1 MDNMKQKIN
10 DYIDKKSKYITDMAD
25 DIFNHPETGFEEF
38 YGCELLTNQLREN
51 NFSVETG
58 IAGLKTAFRAVYEN
72 GLGGPSIGLL
82 CEYDALAEMG
92 HGCGHHMQG
101 PAILGAALAVKEL
114 LKDKSYKL
122 VVYGTPAE
130 ETEGGKI
137 NMQEQGCFTDIDVA
151 LMMHGG
157 PTTTT
162 DVKCMAMTSFHVT
175 FFGESA
181 HAALM
186 PDKGRSALDAILLS
200 CNGIEFLREHVKED
214 TRLHYTILNAGG
226 ASNVVPAKAEAE
238 FCMRSYN
245 SAYLEKV
252 VERVENVIKG
262 ASLMTGTTYNIKRLP
277 TYQGKVPVL
286 SLNKILMDNAHLVNA
301 PTIRSPRE
309 KTGSTDFGNVM
320 YNIPGSCI
328 RVAFVPEGTSSHS
341 KEYIEA
347 GKTKAAHDC
356 TIYAAKILANTCY
369 DLIANPV
376 LIKEVI
382 SEFKA
387 NRTKMEN
394 E

>member
-1 MDNMKQKIN
+1 MDNVKQKIS
-10 DYIDKKSKYITDMAD
+10 DYIDRKRAYITSMAD
-25 DIFNHPETGFEEF
+25 DIFEHPEIGFNEF
-38 YGCELLTNQLREN
+38 YACELLTNELRRN
-51 NFSVETG
+51 KFSVETG
-58 IAGLKTAFRAVYEN
+58 IAGLETAFRGIYQS
-72 GLGGPSIGLL
+72 GTGGPSIGLL
-82 CEYDALAEMG
+82 CEYDALAEIG

-101 PAILGAALAVKEL
+101 PAILGAAFAIKEL
-114 LKDKSYKL
+114 LGGENYKL

-137 NMQEQGCFTDIDVA
+137 NMQEQGCFNDIDVA
-151 LMMHGG
+151 LMMHAA

-162 DVKCMAMTSFHVT
+162 DVKCMAMSSFNVT
-175 FFGESA
+175 FGGKSA

-186 PDKGRSALDAILLS
+186 PDEGRSALDAILLS

-252 VERVENVIKG
+252 IERVENVIKG
-262 ASLMTGTTYNIKRLP
+262 AALMTGTTYSIKKLP
-277 TYQGKVPVL
+277 TYKSKVPVFA
-286 SLNKILMDNAHLVNA
+286 LNKILMDNANIVNA
-301 PTIRSPRE
+301 PTIRPTRE

-320 YNIPGSCI
+320 YNIPGACI

-341 KEYIEA
+341 KEYIKA

-356 TIYAAKILANTCY
+356 AIYAAKILAYTCH
-369 DLIANPV
+369 DLIIDSI
-376 LIKEVI
+376 LMKEVT
-382 SEFKA
+382 SEFESTKA
-387 NRTKMEN
+387 KMEN